1 MSYAPTSGVSSARGR
16 APRPTLSVASVRVL
30 IRAPRLA
37 QRSAFD
43 VKRGWSGGP
52 CVRDRVSRGSGGAK
66 PAGVGHRARCLM
78 VLAGLVVLGHVVVAT
93 VVSVIFLG
101 WFAVLG
107 GLAGIVASLF
117 RLGKPGFWPTL
128 LGGALALAVGIA
140 FLRRPGL
147 SAAALTL
154 LVGAVTRIVGGLGEH
169 HEHRGWIIAN
179 GVITLLLGLLIL
191 FGWPGSTLWVLGTFL
206 GVDLIVEGVTFIGLG
221 LPTHRARPAIP

>member
-1 MSYAPTSGVSSARGR
+1 VWGIVLGV
-16 APRPTLSVASVRVL
+16 
-30 IRAPRLA
+30 
-37 QRSAFD
+37 
-43 VKRGWSGGP
+43 
-52 CVRDRVSRGSGGAK
+52 
-66 PAGVGHRARCLM
+66 LM
-78 VLAGLVVLGHVVVAT
+78 VLAGLVVLGHVLVAT

-128 LGGALALAVGIA
+128 LGGALALVVGIA

-147 SAAALTL
+147 GAAALTL
-154 LVGAVTRIVGGLGEH
+154 LLGSVLLVGGVTRIVGGVGEH
-169 HEHRGWIIAN
+169 HENRGWIIAN

-221 LPTHRARPAIP
+221 YPRRGALTATT

>member
-1 MSYAPTSGVSSARGR
+1 MWGIVLGV
-16 APRPTLSVASVRVL
+16 
-30 IRAPRLA
+30 
-37 QRSAFD
+37 
-43 VKRGWSGGP
+43 
-52 CVRDRVSRGSGGAK
+52 
-66 PAGVGHRARCLM
+66 LM
-78 VLAGLVVLGHVVVAT
+78 VLAALVVLGHVLLAT

-128 LGGALALAVGIA
+128 LGATLALVVGIA

-147 SAAALTL
+147 GAAGLTL
-154 LVGAVTRIVGGLGEH
+154 LLGSVLLVGGVTRLVGGIGEH
-169 HEHRGWIIAN
+169 HENRGWIIAN

-221 LPTHRARPAIP
+221 FPRRGARPATT

>member
-1 MSYAPTSGVSSARGR
+1 MANESGPQTRASGLESSVGR
-16 APRPTLSVASVRVL
+16 AAANRPVWGIVL
-30 IRAPRLA
+30 
-37 QRSAFD
+37 
-43 VKRGWSGGP
+43 
-52 CVRDRVSRGSGGAK
+52 GA
-66 PAGVGHRARCLM
+66 LM

-154 LVGAVTRIVGGLGEH
+154 LLGAVLLVGGVTRIVGGLGEH
-169 HEHRGWIIAN
+169 HEHRGWILAN
-179 GVITLLLGLLIL
+179 GIITLLLGLLIL

-221 LPTHRARPAIP
+221 LPTRARPAIP